1 LSEDAGGVTE
11 TEPEAEPD
19 DGAVEDEPDGGVVE
33 PADEDDEEPGALA
46 PVLLASLS
54 QAVSRLAPS
63 ARDTAVARMESLMKP
78 PWLGYHRLQQHSG
91 QQGSDAL
98 NDFLPTTVVGS
109 YPQPHWL
116 IDRAKLGAKVPRVRA
131 PDIWRI
137 APPDLEA
144 AQNDTTLLAIGD
156 MERAGIDIIT
166 DGEMRRESY
175 SNRFATALDGIDID
189 GFLNNIVHPCN
200 SLRTGSL
207 ILQTFFAHCPVAHGA
222 MSD

>member
-144 AQNDTTLLAIGD
+144 AQNDATLLAIGD
-156 MERAGIDIIT
+156 MERA
-166 DGEMRRESY
+166 
-175 SNRFATALDGIDID
+175 
-189 GFLNNIVHPCN
+189 
-200 SLRTGSL
+200 
-207 ILQTFFAHCPVAHGA
+207 
-222 MSD
+222 